1 MGWMTVLKLVPW
13 TEVIKNA
20 PVVADGAK
28 RLWDS
33 VGRKPSATPDGE
45 RGPDAAQ
52 RALEYDA
59 PLAAVLKAR
68 LDDAD
73 AAIATLHEQMQA
85 SSTLIKALADQ
96 NTELVARVEL
106 NRRRVIGLGAAVAV
120 LAVVVVVGVV
130 LPLVR

>member
-13 TEVIKNA
+13 TEVIKHA
-20 PVVADGAK
+20 PGVADGAK

-33 VGRKPSATPDGE
+33 VGRKPGAVPDGA

-52 RALEYDA
+52 RALEADA
-59 PLAAVLKAR
+59 PLAAVLQAR

-106 NRRRVIGLGAAVAV
+106 NRRRVLWLGAAVV
-120 LAVVVVVGVV
+120 GLAVVVLAGA
-130 LPLVR
+130 LMR

>member
-20 PVVADGAK
+20 PGVADGAK
-28 RLWDS
+28 SLWDS
-33 VGRKPSATPDGE
+33 VGRKPGAVPDGV

-52 RALEYDA
+52 RALEADA
-59 PLAAVLKAR
+59 PLAAVLQAR

-106 NRRRVIGLGAAVAV
+106 NRRRVLWLGAAVV
-120 LAVVVVVGVV
+120 GLAVVVLAGA
-130 LPLVR
+130 LMR